1 MSGTLKNGCSTTKGM
16 SAAVTTA
23 ITKLD
28 RGDYKGALAAVQ
40 KFLKFV
46 DAAVYTPV
54 AENNYN
60 GEHLMRGR
68 NIEFT
73 LRVKLIPYAN

>member
-1 MSGTLKNGCSTTKGM
+1 M
-16 SAAVTTA
+16 SAAVNTA
-23 ITKLD
+23 ISKLD

-54 AENNYN
+54 PENNYN
-60 GEHLMRGR
+60 GEHLMRGQ

-73 LRVKLIPYAN
+73 LRVKVMPYAP